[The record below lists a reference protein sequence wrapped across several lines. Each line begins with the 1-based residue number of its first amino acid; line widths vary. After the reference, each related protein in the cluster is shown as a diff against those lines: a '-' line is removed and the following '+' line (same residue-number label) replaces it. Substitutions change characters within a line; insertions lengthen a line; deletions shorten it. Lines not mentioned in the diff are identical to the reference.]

1 MVEEKG
7 IGERVRFLGN
17 RSDIAELLNIMN
29 VFFFP
34 SRYEGLGIVLIEA
47 QAANIPCVVST
58 AIPRRSAINIENKK
72 IRFERF
78 IQKWEETLLHPETI
92 HESQLHG
99 RLQDYDISKILLG
112 LEEMY
117 KNS

>member
-1 MVEEKG
+1 M
-7 IGERVRFLGN
+7 F
-17 RSDIAELLNIMN
+17 
-29 VFFFP
+29 
-34 SRYEGLGIVLIEA
+34 EA
-47 QAANIPCVVST
+47 QAAIIPCVVST
-58 AIPRRSAINIENKK
+58 AIPEEVLLTSK
-72 IRFERF
+72 IKRLDLKDSP
-78 IQKWEETLLHPETI
+78 QKWEETLLHPETI

>member
-1 MVEEKG
+1 MKTEQGYPVTRTDLNQPIDSVALTLSEF
-7 IGERVRFLGN
+7 GENLRLVTLET
-17 RSDIAELLNIMN
+17 S
-29 VFFFP
+29 
-34 SRYEGLGIVLIEA
+34 
-47 QAANIPCVVST
+47 
-58 AIPRRSAINIENKK
+58 K
-72 IRFERF
+72 IKRLDLKDSP
-78 IQKWEETLLHPETI
+78 QKWEETLLHPETI